1 MTVRARLMLAALPL
15 AVALALIGA
24 LAVDSAGRLGTTSQS
39 ILSDNYQSVLAAQRM
54 KEALERLEGGA
65 RAAASG
71 HAEASLPHQQE
82 QRRLFESALRAEEG
96 NITEPGE
103 AELARSLRERWQEYQ
118 KRFDECAGK
127 TVRAEGEDCYLQ
139 QLEPQYRAVKADADR
154 VLEMN
159 QDAMVSKS
167 AKNREDADQVRRKM
181 LGATVL
187 ALAIGFALSWYLV
200 TRALRPLTALGQSVE
215 QFGRG
220 DFAVR
225 AHTRGGAEIAQLA
238 ATFNAMADRIEE
250 YRKSSLGEML
260 QAQLAAQ
267 ATLNSLPDPVF
278 VFSPDGS
285 ILSANLA
292 AEGLFA
298 PEDRGAP
305 SLHLLEPRLR
315 GALDA
320 VRAPVLQGKGSFV
333 PKSFDESFSV
343 QRPEGERVFLPRA
356 EPVYEEGGGIV
367 AATVVLQ
374 DVTRLRR
381 FEELRN
387 DLVSTVAHQ
396 FRTPLTSLRM
406 AIHICLEGIPGPLTA
421 KQQDLLYAAREEC
434 ERLQGIVEELLDL
447 ARLQSGSIPLD
458 LEDLAVDTLL
468 EEVARPH
475 RADAEAKGI
484 TLEVEPLLGE
494 TRVRADPQR
503 VRLVFQNLV
512 ENALQYTKRGG
523 RVSLRAVEDGPSVRF
538 EITDT
543 GPGIPEDQ
551 QGRIFEKF
559 YRGPGGGGAG
569 GGAGLGLSI
578 ARDIVRAHGGEIG
591 VDSAPG
597 RGSRFWFTLP
607 RARTEPEGRATSS

>member
-1 MTVRARLMLAALPL
+1 MLAAAPL
-15 AVALALIGA
+15 AIALALIGA
-24 LAVDSAGRLGTTSQS
+24 LAANEAGRLGATSEAL
-39 ILSDNYQSVLAAQRM
+39 LSDNYRSVLAAQRM
-54 KEALERLEGGA
+54 KEALERLEDSA

-71 HAEASLPHQQE
+71 HPELSLPHPQE
-82 QRRLFESALRAEEG
+82 ERHNFESALRAEEA

-103 AELARSLRERWQEYQ
+103 GELAATLRTKWEQYQ
-118 KRFDECAGK
+118 KQLDECLGK
-127 TVRAEGEDCYLQ
+127 GGRGEVEDCYRSE
-139 QLEPQYRAVKADADR
+139 LEPGFRAVKAGADR
-154 VLEMN
+154 VLEIN
-159 QDAMVSKS
+159 QDAMVAKS
-167 AKNREDADQVRRKM
+167 EKNQEDAERLRWVM
-181 LGATVL
+181 LVATLGCLIFGL
-187 ALAIGFALSWYLV
+187 ASSWFLA
-200 TRALRPLTALGQSVE
+200 TRALQPLTALGQAVE

-225 AHTRGGAEIAQLA
+225 AHARGGAEIAQLA

-292 AEGLFA
+292 AESLFA
-298 PEDRGAP
+298 PEDRASP
-305 SLHLLEPRLR
+305 SLQQLEPKLVL
-315 GALDA
+315 ALDA
-320 VRAPVLQGKGSFV
+320 VRAPVLQGKGPVV

-406 AIHICLEGIPGPLTA
+406 AIHLCLEGIAGPLTA
-421 KQQDLLYAAREEC
+421 KQQDLLYAGREEC
-434 ERLQGIVEELLDL
+434 ERLQGIVDELLDL

-458 LEDLAVDTLL
+458 LEEVSAKTLL
-468 EEVARPH
+468 EEAAKAH
-475 RADAEAKGI
+475 RADAQAKKV
-484 TLEVEPLLGE
+484 TLEADPVLDEI
-494 TRVRADPQR
+494 RVRADPQR
-503 VRLVFQNLV
+503 LRLVFQNLL
-512 ENALQYTKRGG
+512 ENALHHTPEGG
-523 RVSLRAVEDGPSVRF
+523 RISVRALEGTENVRF
-538 EITDT
+538 EVSDS

-551 QGRIFEKF
+551 QARIFEKF
-559 YRGPGGGGAG
+559 YRGSAGDG

-578 ARDIVRAHGGEIG
+578 ARDVVRAHGGEIG
-591 VDSAPG
+591 VESAPG
-597 RGSRFWFTLP
+597 RGSTFWFTLP
-607 RARTEPEGRATSS
+607 RTRPDPGVEAAST

>member
-1 MTVRARLMLAALPL
+1 MTVRARLMLAAAPL
-15 AVALALIGA
+15 AIALALIGA
-24 LAVDSAGRLGTTSQS
+24 LAASEAGSLGRASQA
-39 ILSDNYQSVLAAQRM
+39 ILSDNYRSVLAAQRM
-54 KEALERLEGGA
+54 KEALERLEDAA

-71 HAEASLPHQQE
+71 HPELTPPRQQE
-82 QRRLFESALRAEEG
+82 ERRNFESALRAEEG

-103 AELARSLRERWQEYQ
+103 AELAKALRTRWEEYQ
-118 KRFDECAGK
+118 KRLDDCLSK
-127 TVRAEGEDCYLQ
+127 TSRPEIEDCYLH
-139 QLEPQYRAVKADADR
+139 QLEPGFRTAKADADR

-167 AKNREDADQVRRKM
+167 EKNREDAERLQWEM
-181 LGATVL
+181 LAATVV
-187 ALAIGFALSWYLV
+187 ALAAGLASSWFLAKR
-200 TRALRPLTALGQSVE
+200 TLQPLTALGQAVE

-225 AHTRGGAEIAQLA
+225 AHARGGAEIAQLA
-238 ATFNAMADRIEE
+238 ATFNAMADRIDE

-298 PEDRGAP
+298 PEDRAAP

-315 GALDA
+315 EALDA
-320 VRAPVLQGKGSFV
+320 VRAPVLQGKGSFA
-333 PKSFDESFSV
+333 PRSFDESFSV
-343 QRPEGERVFLPRA
+343 QLPEGERVFLPRA
-356 EPVYEEGGGIV
+356 EPVYEEAGGIV

-406 AIHICLEGIPGPLTA
+406 AIHLCLEGIAGPLTA
-421 KQQDLLYAAREEC
+421 KQQDLLYAGREEC

-458 LEDLAVDTLL
+458 LEDVAAEALL
-468 EEVARPH
+468 EETAKAH
-475 RADAEAKGI
+475 RADAHAKNV
-484 TLEVEPLLGE
+484 TLEVEPVLE
-494 TRVRADPQR
+494 EARVRADPQR
-503 VRLVFQNLV
+503 LRLVFQNLL
-512 ENALQYTKRGG
+512 ENALHHTPEGG
-523 RVSLRAVEDGPSVRF
+523 RVSLRASEEAASVRF
-538 EITDT
+538 EIADS

-559 YRGPGGGGAG
+559 YRGPGGAG

-578 ARDIVRAHGGEIG
+578 ARDVVRAHGGEIG

-597 RGSRFWFTLP
+597 RGSTFWFTLP
-607 RARTEPEGRATSS
+607 RARSQPEVEATNT

>member
-1 MTVRARLMLAALPL
+1 MTVRARLMSAAVPL
-15 AVALALIGA
+15 AIALVLIGA
-24 LAVDSAGRLGTTSQS
+24 FAVREAGRMGGTAQAL
-39 ILSDNYQSVLAAQRM
+39 LSDNYQSVLAAQRM
-54 KEALERLEGGA
+54 KEALERLEDAA

-71 HAEASLPHQQE
+71 HPELTPPHPEQE
-82 QRRLFESALRAEEG
+82 RHLFEAALRAEEG

-103 AELARSLRERWQEYQ
+103 AELATSLRKRWDEYQ
-118 KRFDECAGK
+118 KALDGCLDKASGPE
-127 TVRAEGEDCYLQ
+127 AEGCFLH
-139 QLEPQYRAVKADADR
+139 QLDPAFLAVKADADR
-154 VLEMN
+154 VLAMN

-167 AKNREDADQVRRKM
+167 EKNREDAESLRWGMVF
-181 LGATVL
+181 ATLL
-187 ALAIGFALSWYLV
+187 ALGGGLASSWYLA
-200 TRALRPLTALGQSVE
+200 TRALRPLTALGQTVE

-225 AHTRGGAEIAQLA
+225 APVRGGAEFAQLA
-238 ATFNAMADRIEE
+238 ATFNAMADRIDE
-250 YRKSSLGEML
+250 YRRSSLGEML

-298 PEDRGAP
+298 PEDRAA
-305 SLHLLEPRLR
+305 LNLNLLEPRLR
-315 GALDA
+315 NALDA

-343 QRPEGERVFLPRA
+343 LRPEGERVFLPRA

-406 AIHICLEGIPGPLTA
+406 AIHLCLEGVAGPLSA
-421 KQQDLLYAAREEC
+421 KQQDLLYAGREEC
-434 ERLQGIVEELLDL
+434 ERLQGIVDELLDL
-447 ARLQSGSIPLD
+447 ARLQSGAIALD
-458 LEDLAVDTLL
+458 LEDVPPEALL
-468 EEVARPH
+468 EEAAKAH
-475 RADAEAKGI
+475 RAEALAKKLA
-484 TLEVEPLLGE
+484 LEVEPVLDA

-503 VRLVFQNLV
+503 LRLVFQNLL
-512 ENALQYTKRGG
+512 ENALQHTPEGG
-523 RVSLRAVEDGPSVRF
+523 RVSLRARDDGARVRF
-538 EITDT
+538 EVADN

-551 QGRIFEKF
+551 QARIFDKF
-559 YRGPGGGGAG
+559 YRGPGGGG

-578 ARDIVRAHGGEIG
+578 ARDVVRAHGGEIG
-591 VDSAPG
+591 VESAAG
-597 RGSRFWFTLP
+597 RGSTFWFTLP
-607 RARTEPEGRATSS
+607 RAGSPSGAGAPSA

>member
-1 MTVRARLMLAALPL
+1 VTVRVRLMLAAVPL
-15 AVALALIGA
+15 AIA
-24 LAVDSAGRLGTTSQS
+24 LAVIGVLAASDAGRLGRTSQA
-39 ILSDNYQSVLAAQRM
+39 ILSDNYRSVLAAQRM
-54 KEALERLEGGA
+54 KEALERLQEAA
-65 RAAASG
+65 RATLSG
-71 HAEASLPHQQE
+71 HPELAPPRSEEP
-82 QRRLFESALRAEEG
+82 RRLFEAALRTEEG

-103 AELARSLRERWQEYQ
+103 AELAKSLRARWEEYQ
-118 KRFDECAGK
+118 KELDDCLARKSA
-127 TVRAEGEDCYLQ
+127 AELEDCYRR
-139 QLEPQYRAVKADADR
+139 QLEPGFRAVRADADR
-154 VLEMN
+154 VAGMN
-159 QDAMVSKS
+159 QDAMVAKS
-167 AKNREDADQVRRKM
+167 EKNREDAERLQWKM
-181 LGATVL
+181 FAATSVALVLGLGISWFL
-187 ALAIGFALSWYLV
+187 A
-200 TRALRPLTALGQSVE
+200 TRALRPLTALEQTVE

-225 AHTRGGAEIAQLA
+225 AHARGGAEIAQLA

-292 AEGLFA
+292 AESLFA
-298 PEDRGAP
+298 PEERAAP
-305 SLHLLEPRLR
+305 SVQMLEPRLR
-315 GALDA
+315 EALDA
-320 VRAPVLQGKGSFV
+320 VRAPVLQGKGSFI

-406 AIHICLEGIPGPLTA
+406 AIHLCLEGIAGPVTP
-421 KQQDLLYAAREEC
+421 KQQELLYAGREEC
-434 ERLQGIVEELLDL
+434 ERLQGIVDELLDL

-458 LEDLAVDTLL
+458 LEVVAAQTLL
-468 EEVARPH
+468 EEAAKPH
-475 RADAEAKGI
+475 RADAEAKKI
-484 TLEVEPLLGE
+484 ALEVEPVLGDA
-494 TRVRADPQR
+494 RVRADPQR
-503 VRLVFQNLV
+503 LRLVFQNLL
-512 ENALQYTKRGG
+512 ENALRHTPEGG
-523 RVSLRAVEDGPSVRF
+523 RITLRASEDAASVRF
-538 EITDT
+538 EIHDT
-543 GPGIPEDQ
+543 GPGVPEDA

-559 YRGPGGGGAG
+559 YRGPGGAG

-578 ARDIVRAHGGEIG
+578 ARDVVRAHGGEIG

-607 RARTEPEGRATSS
+607 RVATQAELEPTIA

>member
-1 MTVRARLMLAALPL
+1 MSAAIPL
-15 AVALALIGA
+15 AIALVLIGA
-24 LAVDSAGRLGTTSQS
+24 FAVREAGRMGGTAQAL
-39 ILSDNYQSVLAAQRM
+39 LSDNYQSVLAAQRM
-54 KEALERLEGGA
+54 KEALERLQDAA

-71 HAEASLPHQQE
+71 HPELTPPHPEQE
-82 QRRLFESALRAEEG
+82 RRLFEAALRGEEG

-103 AELARSLRERWQEYQ
+103 AELATSLRKRWEEYQ
-118 KRFDECAGK
+118 KALDGCLGK
-127 TVRAEGEDCYLQ
+127 TSGAEAEGCYLH
-139 QLEPQYRAVKADADR
+139 QLEPAFRTVKSDADR

-167 AKNREDADQVRRKM
+167 EKNREEAEGLR
-181 LGATVL
+181 LGMVFATLL
-187 ALAIGFALSWYLV
+187 ALGGGLASSWFLA
-200 TRALRPLTALGQSVE
+200 TRALRPLTALGQTVE

-225 AHTRGGAEIAQLA
+225 APVRGGAEFAQLA
-238 ATFNAMADRIEE
+238 ATFNAMADRIDE
-250 YRKSSLGEML
+250 YRRSSLGEML

-278 VFSPDGS
+278 VFSPDGN

-298 PEDRGAP
+298 PEDRAA
-305 SLHLLEPRLR
+305 LNLNLLEPRLR
-315 GALDA
+315 SALDA

-406 AIHICLEGIPGPLTA
+406 AIHLCLEGVAGPLSP
-421 KQQDLLYAAREEC
+421 KQQDLLYAGREEC
-434 ERLQGIVEELLDL
+434 ERLQGIVDELLDL
-447 ARLQSGSIPLD
+447 ARLQSGAIALD
-458 LEDLAVDTLL
+458 LEDVAPEALL
-468 EEVARPH
+468 EEAAKAH
-475 RADAEAKGI
+475 RAEAQAKKLA
-484 TLEVEPLLGE
+484 LEVEPVLDE

-503 VRLVFQNLV
+503 LRLVFQNLL
-512 ENALQYTKRGG
+512 ENALQHTPEGG
-523 RVSLRAVEDGPSVRF
+523 RVSLRAREDGGSVRF
-538 EITDT
+538 EVADS

-551 QGRIFEKF
+551 QARIFDKF
-559 YRGPGGGGAG
+559 YRAPGGGA

-578 ARDIVRAHGGEIG
+578 ARDVVRAHGGEIG
-591 VDSAPG
+591 VESAPG
-597 RGSRFWFTLP
+597 RGSTFWFTLP
-607 RARTEPEGRATSS
+607 RAGSPSGAVAPSA

>member
-1 MTVRARLMLAALPL
+1 MTVRAHLMLAVAPL
-15 AVALALIGA
+15 AIVLALIGA
-24 LAVDSAGRLGTTSQS
+24 LAASEAGRLGQTSQA
-39 ILSDNYQSVLAAQRM
+39 ILSDNYRSVLAAQRM
-54 KEALERLEGGA
+54 KEALERLEDAA

-71 HAEASLPHQQE
+71 HPELAVPRQQE
-82 QRRLFESALRAEEG
+82 ERRNFESALRAEEG

-103 AELARSLRERWQEYQ
+103 AELAKALRTKWEEYQ
-118 KRFDECAGK
+118 KRLDDCLG
-127 TVRAEGEDCYLQ
+127 RASRPEVEDCYLH
-139 QLEPQYRAVKADADR
+139 QLEPGFRPVKADADR

-167 AKNREDADQVRRKM
+167 EKNREDAERLRWEM
-181 LGATVL
+181 LAATVV
-187 ALAIGFALSWYLV
+187 ALAVGLASSWYLA
-200 TRALRPLTALGQSVE
+200 TRTLQPLTALGQAVE

-225 AHTRGGAEIAQLA
+225 AHARGGAEIAQLA
-238 ATFNAMADRIEE
+238 ATFNAMADRIDE

-298 PEDRGAP
+298 PEDRAAP
-305 SLHLLEPRLR
+305 SLNLLEPRLR
-315 GALDA
+315 EALDA

-406 AIHICLEGIPGPLTA
+406 AIHLCLEGIAGPLSA
-421 KQQDLLYAAREEC
+421 KQQDLLYASREEC

-458 LEDLAVDTLL
+458 LEDVAAEALL
-468 EEVARPH
+468 EQAAKAH
-475 RADAEAKGI
+475 RAEAQARNV
-484 TLEVEPLLGE
+484 TLQVEPVLDE
-494 TRVRADPQR
+494 ARVRADLQR
-503 VRLVFQNLV
+503 LRLVFQNLL
-512 ENALQYTKRGG
+512 ENALQHTPRGG
-523 RVSLRAVEDGPSVRF
+523 RVSLRASQDAASVRF
-538 EITDT
+538 EVTDS

-559 YRGPGGGGAG
+559 YRGPGGPG

-578 ARDIVRAHGGEIG
+578 ARDVVRAHGGEIG

-597 RGSRFWFTLP
+597 RGSTFWFTLP
-607 RARTEPEGRATSS
+607 RMRPLPEGEATNP

>member
-1 MTVRARLMLAALPL
+1 VTVRARLMLAGVPL
-15 AVALALIGA
+15 ALALALIGA
-24 LAVDSAGRLGTTSQS
+24 LAASEAGRLGRTSQAL
-39 ILSDNYQSVLAAQRM
+39 LSDNYRSVLAAQRM
-54 KEALERLEGGA
+54 KEALERLEDAA
-65 RAAASG
+65 RATASG
-71 HAEASLPHQQE
+71 HPELGLPHPQE
-82 QRRLFESALRAEEG
+82 DRRLFEAALRTEEG

-103 AELARSLRERWQEYQ
+103 AELAKSLRTRWEEYQ
-118 KRFDECAGK
+118 KALDDCLGK
-127 TVRAEGEDCYLQ
+127 PSRVEVGDCYLH
-139 QLEPQYRAVKADADR
+139 QLEPKFRVVKGDADR
-154 VLEMN
+154 NLEVN

-167 AKNREDADQVRRKM
+167 EKNREDAEGFAKLM
-181 LGATVL
+181 LAATVG
-187 ALAIGFALSWYLV
+187 ALAAGLASSWFLA
-200 TRALRPLTALGQSVE
+200 TRTLRPLTALGQAVE

-225 AHTRGGAEIAQLA
+225 AHARGGAEIAQLA
-238 ATFNAMADRIEE
+238 ATFNAMADRIDE

-285 ILSANLA
+285 ILSANVA

-298 PEDRGAP
+298 PEDRAAP
-305 SLHLLEPRLR
+305 SLLLLEPRLR
-315 GALDA
+315 EALDA

-387 DLVSTVAHQ
+387 DVVSTVAHQ

-406 AIHICLEGIPGPLTA
+406 AIHLCLDGIAGPLTA
-421 KQQDLLYAAREEC
+421 KQQDLLYAGREEC
-434 ERLQGIVEELLDL
+434 ERLQGIVDELLDL

-458 LEDLAVDTLL
+458 LEDVAAEALL
-468 EEVARPH
+468 EEAAKPH
-475 RADAEAKGI
+475 RADAEAKNVI
-484 TLEVEPLLGE
+484 LEVEPVLGE
-494 TRVRADPQR
+494 ARVRADPQR
-503 VRLVFQNLV
+503 LRLVFQNLL
-512 ENALQYTKRGG
+512 ENALHYTPEGG
-523 RVSLRAVEDGPSVRF
+523 RVSLRASEDAANVRF
-538 EITDT
+538 EIADS

-551 QGRIFEKF
+551 QGLIFEKF
-559 YRGPGGGGAG
+559 YRGPAGPG

-578 ARDIVRAHGGEIG
+578 ARDVVRAHGGEIG

-597 RGSRFWFTLP
+597 RGSTFWFTLP
-607 RARTEPEGRATSS
+607 RVRAQPEGEPTNT

>member
-1 MTVRARLMLAALPL
+1 MFAAAPL
-15 AVALALIGA
+15 ALALALVGA
-24 LAVDSAGRLGTTSQS
+24 LAVRQAETLGGTSHA
-39 ILSDNYQSVLAAQRM
+39 LLWDNYRSVLAAERM
-54 KEALERLEGGA
+54 KEALEHMEDAA
-65 RAAASG
+65 RSAASG
-71 HAEASLPHQQE
+71 HPELTPPHPEQE
-82 QRRLFESALRAEEG
+82 RRLFEAALRSEEG

-103 AELARSLRERWQEYQ
+103 AELAASLRKRWEEYQ
-118 KRFDECAGK
+118 KALDHCLGNASG
-127 TVRAEGEDCYLQ
+127 TEGEDCYLH
-139 QLEPQYRAVKADADR
+139 QLEPGFRAVKADADR

-167 AKNREDADQVRRKM
+167 EKIHDDAEHLRFGM
-181 LGATVL
+181 LMATIVFVAVGL
-187 ALAIGFALSWYLV
+187 ASSWFLA
-200 TRALRPLTALGQSVE
+200 TRALRPLIALGQTVE

-225 AHTRGGAEIAQLA
+225 AHVRGGAEFAQLA
-238 ATFNAMADRIEE
+238 ATFNAMADRIDE

-292 AEGLFA
+292 AEALFA
-298 PEDRGAP
+298 PEDRGAL
-305 SLHLLEPRLR
+305 SLNLLEPRLR
-315 GALDA
+315 EALDA

-406 AIHICLEGIPGPLTA
+406 AIHLCLEGIAGPLSA
-421 KQQDLLYAAREEC
+421 KQQDLLYAGREEC

-458 LEDLAVDTLL
+458 LEEVAPEALL
-468 EEVARPH
+468 EEAAKAH
-475 RADAEAKGI
+475 RAEAQAKKV
-484 TLEVEPLLGE
+484 TLEVEPVLDQA
-494 TRVRADPQR
+494 RVRADPQR
-503 VRLVFQNLV
+503 LRLVFQNLL
-512 ENALQYTKRGG
+512 ENALHHTPEGG
-523 RVSLRAVEDGPSVRF
+523 RVSLRAAEDASSVRF
-538 EITDT
+538 EIADT
-543 GPGIPEDQ
+543 GEGIPEDQ
-551 QGRIFEKF
+551 QARIFEKF
-559 YRGPGGGGAG
+559 YRGPGGAG
-569 GGAGLGLSI
+569 SGAGLGLFI
-578 ARDIVRAHGGEIG
+578 ARDVVRAHGGEIG
-591 VDSAPG
+591 VESAPG
-597 RGSRFWFTLP
+597 RGSTFWFTLP
-607 RARTEPEGRATSS
+607 RVRSQPEGDIPRA

>member
-1 MTVRARLMLAALPL
+1 VTVRARLMLAAAPL
-15 AVALALIGA
+15 AFALALVGA
-24 LAVDSAGRLGTTSQS
+24 LAASEAGRLGQTSQA
-39 ILSDNYQSVLAAQRM
+39 ILSDNYRSVLAAQRM
-54 KEALERLEGGA
+54 KEALERLEDAA
-65 RAAASG
+65 RAAALGHPELAASG
-71 HAEASLPHQQE
+71 QQE
-82 QRRLFESALRAEEG
+82 ERRNFETALRAEEG

-103 AELARSLRERWQEYQ
+103 AELAKALRTKWEKYEKQL
-118 KRFDECAGK
+118 DDCLG
-127 TVRAEGEDCYLQ
+127 RASRPEVEDCYLH
-139 QLEPQYRAVKADADR
+139 QLEPEFRPVKADADR

-167 AKNREDADQVRRKM
+167 EKNREDAERLQWEM
-181 LGATVL
+181 LAATVI
-187 ALAIGFALSWYLV
+187 ALAVGLASSWSLA
-200 TRALRPLTALGQSVE
+200 TRTLQPLTALGQAVE

-225 AHTRGGAEIAQLA
+225 AHARGGAEIAQLA
-238 ATFNAMADRIEE
+238 ATFNAMADRIDE

-298 PEDRGAP
+298 PEDRAAP
-305 SLHLLEPRLR
+305 SLNLLEPRLR
-315 GALDA
+315 EALDA
-320 VRAPVLQGKGSFV
+320 VRVPVLQGKGPFV
-333 PKSFDESFSV
+333 PRSFDESFSV
-343 QRPEGERVFLPRA
+343 QLPEGERVFLPRA
-356 EPVYEEGGGIV
+356 EPVYEEAGGIV

-406 AIHICLEGIPGPLTA
+406 AIHLCLDGIAGPLSA
-421 KQQDLLYAAREEC
+421 KQQDLLYAGREEC

-458 LEDLAVDTLL
+458 LEDVAAEALL
-468 EEVARPH
+468 EEAAKAH
-475 RADAEAKGI
+475 RADAQAKNV
-484 TLEVEPLLGE
+484 TLEVEPVVDE
-494 TRVRADPQR
+494 ARVRADPQR
-503 VRLVFQNLV
+503 LRLVFQNLL
-512 ENALQYTKRGG
+512 ENALHHTPGGG
-523 RVSLRAVEDGPSVRF
+523 RVSLRASQDAASVRF
-538 EITDT
+538 EVTDS

-559 YRGPGGGGAG
+559 YRGPGGAG

-578 ARDIVRAHGGEIG
+578 ARDVVRAHGGEIG

-597 RGSRFWFTLP
+597 RGSTFWFTLP
-607 RARTEPEGRATSS
+607 RMRPEPEAEAKDT